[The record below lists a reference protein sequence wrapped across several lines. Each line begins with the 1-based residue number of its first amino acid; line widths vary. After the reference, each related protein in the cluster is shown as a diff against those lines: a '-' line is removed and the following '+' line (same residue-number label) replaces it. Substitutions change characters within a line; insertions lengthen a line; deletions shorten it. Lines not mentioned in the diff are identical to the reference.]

1 MSDLIVIGYPDEETA
16 EKVWDELV
24 KLQED
29 FLVDLEDA
37 AIIRRDQKG
46 RLHVT
51 TPAHHA
57 VIWGTLSG
65 LFWGVLIGLIFLWPL
80 APVVGVAGGIMGAAL
95 GAAGNLGIKDE
106 FRQRVQEMLQPGTS
120 AIMVIVRKVTPD
132 KFIEALKPYG
142 GMVLKTSLPHDAEQ
156 QLMKALHGDDPSA
169 PTWQQ
174 PASPGARGLRR
185 RLAALDRAATL
196 RVAGSNSWS
205 AGTSCRACHVWPTT
219 VCSGWCWPPRC
230 GPRATG
236 RPGGPPGA
244 AWAAWRRPARQ
255 PTSSARA

>member
-24 KLQED
+24 KLQAD
-29 FLVDLEDA
+29 YLVDLEDA
-37 AIIRRDQKG
+37 AIIRRDRKG

-57 VIWGTLSG
+57 VTWGTLSG

-95 GAAGNLGIKDE
+95 GAAGDLGIKDE
-106 FRQRVQEMLQPGTS
+106 FRQRVQDMLQPGTS
-120 AIMVIVRKVTPD
+120 AIMVIVRKMTPD
-132 KFIEALKPYG
+132 KFIETLKPYG
-142 GMVLKTSLPHDAEQ
+142 GTVLKTSLPHDAEQ

-174 PASPGARGLRR
+174 PASAGAQ
-185 RLAALDRAATL
+185 A
-196 RVAGSNSWS
+196 
-205 AGTSCRACHVWPTT
+205 
-219 VCSGWCWPPRC
+219 
-230 GPRATG
+230 
-236 RPGGPPGA
+236 
-244 AWAAWRRPARQ
+244 
-255 PTSSARA
+255 